1 MRKKSL
7 LVLATAV
14 VLVLGGAFTAHAEEV
29 QWIKDPS
36 MWDDPYY
43 YQTEA
48 LEQVQA
54 WATRHVGEISSIVD
68 EESRYAACVSEVCN
82 FLDYDIKYKNPHVYY
97 TIRDGKGVCSD
108 YTSLTAALCD
118 LVGIQYE
125 VSIGSLIGAGH
136 DMLKVNINGEWRY
149 SDPAN
154 YESGAVGMFGMT
166 PGYVEETSSAGLNT
180 ATHYTGFDTGWMVE
194 DVLSTPA
201 GMTCVTGIDGNKYL
215 ISNDDL
221 SRAENGEITF
231 AEVFD
236 KYGVPHK

>member
-1 MRKKSL
+1 MKKNL
-7 LVLATAV
+7 LVAAMATMMV
-14 VLVLGGAFTAHAEEV
+14 MGGAMTVHAEEV

-36 MWDDPYY
+36 TWDDPYY

-54 WATRHVGEISSIVD
+54 WAVRHVGEIAKIEDV
-68 EESRYAACVSEVCN
+68 EARYAACVTEVCN

-108 YTSLTAALCD
+108 YTSMTAALCD

-166 PGYVEETSSAGLNT
+166 PGYVEETSSTGLNT
-180 ATHYTGFDTGWMVE
+180 ATHYTGFDTDKFTE
-194 DVLSTPA
+194 AILSAKEGYVPS
-201 GMTCVTGIDGNKYL
+201 MGIDGTITYMKQ
-215 ISNDDL
+215 SDVD
-221 SRAENGEITF
+221 RAERGEITYEELN
-231 AEVFD
+231 AM
-236 KYGVPHK
+236 YGI

>member
-7 LVLATAV
+7 LVLATAAV
-14 VLVLGGAFTAHAEEV
+14 MVLGGAFTAHAEEV

-36 MWDDPYY
+36 TWDDPYY

-54 WATRHVGEISSIVD
+54 WATRHVEGLANIVD

-166 PGYVEETSSAGLNT
+166 PGYVEEASSAGLNT
-180 ATHYTGFDTGWMVE
+180 ATHYTGFDTDNFTE
-194 DVLSTPA
+194 ALLSAKEGYVPI
-201 GMTCVTGIDGNKYL
+201 MSIDGAITYMKQ
-215 ISNDDL
+215 SDL
-221 SRAENGEITF
+221 DRAERGEITF
-231 AEVFD
+231 EELDAM
-236 KYGVPHK
+236 YGI